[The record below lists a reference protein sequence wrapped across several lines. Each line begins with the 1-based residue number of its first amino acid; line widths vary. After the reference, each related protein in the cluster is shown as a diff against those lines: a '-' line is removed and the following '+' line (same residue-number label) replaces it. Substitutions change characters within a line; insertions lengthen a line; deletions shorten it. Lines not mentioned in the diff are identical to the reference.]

1 MQDQHDHGGIAPPPG
16 TSPQQQVARPDSLD
30 LCELKNAQDALRDS
44 DAQFKKAQEI
54 AHLGSWELDLVRD
67 RLTWSDEVYRIFGL
81 QPQEFGA
88 TYEAFLEAVHP
99 EDRARVDA
107 AYSGSLH
114 EGRDSY
120 EIEHRVVR
128 RSNGEVRVVHEK
140 CEHFRDG
147 TGRIVRSVGMVHD
160 ITERALAEQALRESE
175 ERFRSLAEGL
185 PQLIYATDAQGR
197 PVYHNARWSEYTGQ
211 PPAGRGHYLCSIHP
225 DDVQHLRV
233 CWNEALRTGAAFRH
247 EHRIRSRSG
256 AYRWFLSRA
265 WPLRNA
271 AGDVTRWFGTAT
283 DIDELKQ
290 TEQALERSRLGLS
303 RLAGVSLAVM
313 RETDLDGMLKA
324 VSEAALALTGA
335 RIAICG
341 HGYGSGSFVVNGAA
355 RVAGGPDCPAGSMFL
370 LDKGGVHMAL
380 VEGAAGLRLSDEQL
394 RAHPQWWGLPEGHV
408 PIRGLLGVPIPG
420 HNGQSSGMI
429 LATDKEHGEFTAE
442 DESLLRQLATVASLA
457 LQHVQARISLEEAD
471 RRKNE
476 FLSMLSHEL
485 RNPLAPIRNS
495 LFILERAAP
504 GSDQAL
510 RARKVIDR
518 QTAHLTLLVD
528 ELLDVTRISR
538 GMVNLQRE
546 SLDLGELLRVTLEDH
561 RFLFES
567 SAVELSLT
575 LADAPLRI
583 NGDRTRVAQVIG
595 NLLQNAAKFTPA
607 GGRVAASLEADT
619 RLRQAV
625 LRVCDT
631 GVGIGADMLPLVFEP
646 FAQADTTLDRQQGG
660 LGLGLALVKGLV
672 EMHEGTVSAA
682 SPGLGEGAEFVVR
695 LPLQPA
701 AQ

>member
-1 MQDQHDHGGIAPPPG
+1 
-16 TSPQQQVARPDSLD
+16 
-30 LCELKNAQDALRDS
+30 
-44 DAQFKKAQEI
+44 
-54 AHLGSWELDLVRD
+54 
-67 RLTWSDEVYRIFGL
+67 
-81 QPQEFGA
+81 
-88 TYEAFLEAVHP
+88 
-99 EDRARVDA
+99 
-107 AYSGSLH
+107 
-114 EGRDSY
+114 
-120 EIEHRVVR
+120 
-128 RSNGEVRVVHEK
+128 
-140 CEHFRDG
+140 
-147 TGRIVRSVGMVHD
+147 
-160 ITERALAEQALRESE
+160 
-175 ERFRSLAEGL
+175 
-185 PQLIYATDAQGR
+185 
-197 PVYHNARWSEYTGQ
+197 
-211 PPAGRGHYLCSIHP
+211 
-225 DDVQHLRV
+225 
-233 CWNEALRTGAAFRH
+233 
-247 EHRIRSRSG
+247 
-256 AYRWFLSRA
+256 
-265 WPLRNA
+265 
-271 AGDVTRWFGTAT
+271 
-283 DIDELKQ
+283 
-290 TEQALERSRLGLS
+290 
-303 RLAGVSLAVM
+303 
-313 RETDLDGMLKA
+313 
-324 VSEAALALTGA
+324 
-335 RIAICG
+335 
-341 HGYGSGSFVVNGAA
+341 
-355 RVAGGPDCPAGSMFL
+355 
-370 LDKGGVHMAL
+370 
-380 VEGAAGLRLSDEQL
+380 
-394 RAHPQWWGLPEGHV
+394 
-408 PIRGLLGVPIPG
+408 
-420 HNGQSSGMI
+420 MI